1 VTDIRGHNLR
11 YNLRRRARLSPPASK
26 VVPQRKVKPTPRR
39 PVIAE
44 PQDGFPQFSRLPQEI
59 RLKIWDI
66 VTNEPRAVI
75 IHSSSGDP
83 YGGFRSPTPIP
94 AALHTCLESR
104 ELALKKYELTFS
116 ARDVR
121 GGLDYP
127 ARIWFNFEQDM
138 VYFRHPIQAVP
149 RNFWRFQSSVVTK
162 NIERI
167 RFLGIDI
174 QRSHGLL
181 PHYLDA
187 WKALKVCYYCHE
199 SARLDVERSLI
210 LCPPRRNH
218 ERAFVR
224 QYRWRLGKDGRF
236 KGLSLSSALQK
247 IKQEA
252 ISLSWFQGN
261 RTLEVHLVTVAN
273 S

>member
-1 VTDIRGHNLR
+1 MIDIRGRNLR
-11 YNLRRRARLSPPASK
+11 YNLRRRAKLFPSATK
-26 VVPQRKVKPTPRR
+26 AVPQRKIKPTPHR

-44 PQDGFPQFSRLPQEI
+44 AQEGFPQFSRLPQEI
-59 RLKIWDI
+59 RLKIWDM

-75 IHSSSGDP
+75 IHSRPGDP
-83 YGGFRSPTPIP
+83 DGGFKSPTPIP

-116 ARDVR
+116 ARDVY
-121 GGLDYP
+121 GGHGYP

-138 VYFRHPIQAVP
+138 VYFQHPIQAVLG
-149 RNFWRFQSSVVTK
+149 NIWQFQSSVVTK
-162 NIERI
+162 DIERI
-167 RFLGIDI
+167 RFLGISI
-174 QRSHGLL
+174 QHGHCLL
-181 PHYLDA
+181 RLEA
-187 WKALKVCYYCHE
+187 WKALKVYYYCHE
-199 SARLDVERSLI
+199 SARLDVKRGLI
-210 LCPPRRNH
+210 LCPPRGNH

-224 QYRWRLGKDGRF
+224 QYRWKLGRNGRF

-252 ISLSWFQGN
+252 ALSPWFQGN
-261 RTLEVHLVTVAN
+261 KTLEIHLVTVAN